1 MTDQPQPNGGL
12 TETVIRALITIGI
25 VVALVFVVLW
35 FLQGVLGLV
44 LPLMA
49 IRIMWGNVVLVILL
63 ILLRIFRPWLG
74 GWLP

>member
-1 MTDQPQPNGGL
+1 MTDQSQPNGL

-35 FLQGVLGLV
+35 FLQGVLGLA
-44 LPLMA
+44 LPIMA
-49 IRIMWGNVVLVILL
+49 IRIMWGIVVLVILL